1 MKPADV
7 SDGAVHENPHPSRQG
22 QPQLCDVVVLAESFH
37 GPTLSPSMQ
46 HVQEAHPEMGIRGNR
61 EHRQFVG
68 AIKKRDAEKATAVMR
83 THIGRT
89 ARHVSKGN

>member
-1 MKPADV
+1 M
-7 SDGAVHENPHPSRQG
+7 SQYPHIFRVRQ
-22 QPQLCDVVVLAESFH
+22 SFH
-37 GPTLSPSMQ
+37 GPTLRSMQ

-68 AIKKRDAEKATAVMR
+68 AIKKRDVEKATAVMR

>member
-1 MKPADV
+1 
-7 SDGAVHENPHPSRQG
+7 
-22 QPQLCDVVVLAESFH
+22 
-37 GPTLSPSMQ
+37 MQ

-68 AIKKRDAEKATAVMR
+68 AIKKRDVEKATAVMR